1 MRRWSNGRAVVS
13 KTIRW
18 GFDSFP
24 SCKLNFCSII
34 FKFYLNQ
41 YNWHTNLKLRSL
53 TYWNTKH
60 TTQLGSLCK
69 RAAKH
74 NAPMAELVDA
84 VDSKSTLR
92 VRVRVPLGVHIMLVS
107 SSGLGTL
114 FFRQCD
120 VGSNPT
126 TSTICPCRQ
135 AGLSH
140 LSLTQKSRVRIP
152 AGVHGFTN
160 QIYQW
165 GKISTL
171 SFWWNTLVR

>member
-1 MRRWSNGRAVVS
+1 MRVCVSGWNSWSPKPVGAQAPR
-13 KTIRW
+13 
-18 GFDSFP
+18 GFESFRP
-24 SCKLNFCSII
+24 CKLNFCSII

-92 VRVRVPLGVHIMLVS
+92 VRVRVLPGPLFG
-107 SSGLGTL
+107 G
-114 FFRQCD
+114 
-120 VGSNPT
+120 
-126 TSTICPCRQ
+126 
-135 AGLSH
+135 
-140 LSLTQKSRVRIP
+140 
-152 AGVHGFTN
+152 
-160 QIYQW
+160 
-165 GKISTL
+165 
-171 SFWWNTLVR
+171 WNTGNSAIIRPLRWVNKTGSIPVAPTEKLVIKLNVKSYEGSSILLWYRWLRRILYQAWVTAPVCKTDPH